1 MDLTNV
7 NKILRDAIGVVTPAA
22 QLVVRFRGDIV
33 FSEAFGWLDPEMRAR
48 PTRPDTL
55 FDMASVSKLFTV
67 TAFMTLVEEGRVALD
82 TPVSTVLPEFGGLR
96 SIQPYEDPLSPG
108 GMVAVVENSGFVD
121 AGRVTFHDLLTHTSG
136 LPAWR
141 PLYREPSAETA
152 RQMALNT
159 FFSYPTGTQVV
170 YSDIGLILLGM
181 AIEQLTGQSLDVAV
195 RDRVTVPLELRH
207 TCYLPVK
214 SNEKG
219 VKGNEATIS
228 DHALLLTDNS
238 LLISD
243 YSLPIPNPQ
252 SLPVAPTEFCT
263 WRNRRIAGAVHDE
276 NAYRLG
282 GVAGHAGV
290 FSTAEDIAAF
300 GQIYLDRPT
309 GQRRG
314 FPLLLSSTVDAMTRC
329 YTDGIGTRRGLG
341 FTLWLSDP
349 EASGNP
355 FSQRAFGHTGFTGT
369 CVWMDSERD
378 LVVALL
384 TNEVYNGR
392 QNRGIAG
399 LRVAVHQ
406 AIVEAVDL

>member
-1 MDLTNV
+1 MDFTHLYT
-7 NKILRDAIGVVTPAA
+7 ILQNAIGVITPAA
-22 QLVVRFRGDIV
+22 QLVIRLHDDVV
-33 FSEAFGWLDPEMRAR
+33 FSEAFGRLGPETGAH
-48 PTRPDTL
+48 PTQPDTL

-67 TAFMTLVEEGRVALD
+67 TAFMTLVEEGCVALA
-82 TPVSTVLPEFGGLR
+82 TPVNAVLPEFGGLR
-96 SIQPYEDPLSPG
+96 PIQSYEDPLNPG
-108 GMVAVVENSGFVD
+108 GMVAVAENGGFVD

-141 PLYREPSAETA
+141 PLYREPSAEA
-152 RQMALNT
+152 ACRMALNT

-181 AIEQLTGQSLDVAV
+181 AVERLTGQSLDSAV
-195 RDRVTVPLELRH
+195 GTRVTAPLNLRH
-207 TCYLPVK
+207 TGYLPN
-214 SNEKG
+214 SP
-219 VKGNEATIS
+219 GN
-228 DHALLLTDNS
+228 LTDPPS
-238 LLISD
+238 TIHHPPSTIHHPK
-243 YSLPIPNPQ
+243 S
-252 SLPVAPTEFCT
+252 VAPTEFCA
-263 WRNRRIAGAVHDE
+263 WRNRRIVGEVHDE

-300 GQIYLDRPT
+300 GQVFLDRPA

-341 FTLWLSDP
+341 FALWLDDP
-349 EASGNP
+349 EASSNP
-355 FSQRAFGHTGFTGT
+355 FSRRAFGHTGFTGT
-369 CVWMDSERD
+369 CLWMDSERD

-392 QNRGIAG
+392 RNRGIAG
-399 LRVAVHQ
+399 LRIAVHR
-406 AIVEAVDL
+406 AIVAAVDLR

>member
-1 MDLTNV
+1 MDFTCLYAV
-7 NKILRDAIGVVTPAA
+7 LQDAIGVITPAA
-22 QLVVRFRGDIV
+22 QLAVRWRGDV
-33 FSEAFGWLDPEMRAR
+33 VCSEAFGWLDPETRAQ
-48 PTRPDTL
+48 PTRRDTL

-82 TPVSTVLPEFGGLR
+82 TPVSAVLPEFSGLR
-96 SIQPYEDPLSPG
+96 PIQPYEDPLNPG
-108 GMVAVVENSGFVD
+108 KMVAVFESRDFVD

-141 PLYREPSAETA
+141 PLYREPSAEAA
-152 RQMALNT
+152 RLMALNT
-159 FFSYPTGTQVV
+159 FFSYPTGAQVV
-170 YSDIGLILLGM
+170 YSDIGLILLGI
-181 AIEQLTGQSLDVAV
+181 AIERLTGQSLDIAV
-195 RDRVTVPLELRH
+195 RNRVTAPLELQNTR
-207 TCYLPVK
+207 YLPV
-214 SNEKG
+214 SSVES
-219 VKGNEATIS
+219 V
-228 DHALLLTDNS
+228 
-238 LLISD
+238 
-243 YSLPIPNPQ
+243 Q
-252 SLPVAPTEFCT
+252 SVENVAPTEFCA
-263 WRNRRIAGAVHDE
+263 WRNRRMVGAVHDE

-290 FSTAEDIAAF
+290 FSTAEEIAAF
-300 GQIYLDRPT
+300 GQTFLDRPT

-341 FTLWLSDP
+341 FALWLDDP
-349 EASGNP
+349 EASSNP

-369 CVWMDSERD
+369 CLWMDPERD

-399 LRVAVHQ
+399 LRVAVHR
-406 AIVEAVDL
+406 AIVEAIDH